1 MEIRTVAVIGG
12 GAMGRQIAMN
22 TAIYPFEVYLT
33 DTNPDVLKKVEE
45 WKEEYLAGRI
55 TKGRMTEE
63 QVAEIKSRFH
73 LVNSVE
79 DAVKDADL
87 VIEAIVEI
95 KDIKKEL
102 FRQIGEIAR
111 TDAILTTNSSYIVSS
126 DFVDVVPNPARLCN
140 LHYFNPALVMKL
152 TEVVKGEHTSEET
165 IQAMCDFSRATGK
178 APAVVK
184 KEISGFIVNRV
195 LSAIYKEVRT
205 LVDEGYCSYE
215 DVDIACEKG
224 LGHPMGPYRLNDLTG
239 IDLTYDILKKV
250 YDTTGKKPEGFDLI
264 KELYD
269 KGWYGTK
276 TGRGFYDYTKK

>member
-55 TKGRMTEE
+55 AKGRMTEE
-63 QVAEIKSRFH
+63 QVAGIKSRFH
-73 LVNSVE
+73 LVNSLE
-79 DAVKDADL
+79 EAVKNADL
-87 VIEAIVEI
+87 VIEAVVEV
-95 KDIKKEL
+95 KEIKKEI
-102 FRQIGEIAR
+102 FRKLGEIAR
-111 TDAILTTNSSYIVSS
+111 PDAILTTNSSYIVSS
-126 DFVDVVPNPARLCN
+126 VFADIVPNPARLCN

-178 APAVVK
+178 SPAVVK

>member
-33 DTNPDVLKKVEE
+33 DTNPDVLKSVEA
-45 WKEEYLAGRI
+45 WKEDYLAGRI
-55 TKGRMTEE
+55 AKGRMTEE
-63 QVAEIKSRFH
+63 QVAGIKSRFH
-73 LVNSVE
+73 LVNSLE
-79 DAVKDADL
+79 EAVKNADL
-87 VIEAIVEI
+87 VIEAVVEI
-95 KDIKKEL
+95 KEIKEEI
-102 FRQIGEIAR
+102 FRKLGEIAR
-111 TDAILTTNSSYIVSS
+111 PDAILTTNSSYIVSS
-126 DFVDVVPNPARLCN
+126 AFVDVVPNPSRLCN

-178 APAVVK
+178 SPAVVK